1 MFRAS
6 LAILASAVLL
16 GLYARG
22 GIAAPLGFVAL
33 VPWLASLATLPSWR
47 AVLAS
52 GIAMAMLFSLAVFAW
67 FGDAV
72 AAYTGIGTV
81 GGVAL
86 VVLAAPLMQPQFVV
100 AALAARWAA
109 KEAVAKAFG
118 TGIGNVQWKD
128 IEILRGPNREP
139 VLHLHGYAKDLAE
152 KEGLTT
158 WSLSLSHTEVYAVA
172 TAVAI
177 GET

>member
-1 MFRAS
+1 MNLR
-6 LAILASAVLL
+6 
-16 GLYARG
+16 
-22 GIAAPLGFVAL
+22 
-33 VPWLASLATLPSWR
+33 
-47 AVLAS
+47 
-52 GIAMAMLFSLAVFAW
+52 
-67 FGDAV
+67 
-72 AAYTGIGTV
+72 TGIDLIEISRLQEAFDKHGDRFRHRVFTERELAEV
-81 GGVAL
+81 GDRIDS
-86 VVLAAPLMQPQFVV
+86 
-100 AALAARWAA
+100 LAARWAA